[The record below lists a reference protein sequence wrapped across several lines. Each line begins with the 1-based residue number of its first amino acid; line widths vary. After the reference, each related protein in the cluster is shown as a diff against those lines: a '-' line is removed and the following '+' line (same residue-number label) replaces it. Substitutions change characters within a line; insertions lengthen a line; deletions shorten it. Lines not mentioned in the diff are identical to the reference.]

1 MKAFSILLAIM
12 CIPFLVFLSPIVPK
26 EQETKKSNTSGT
38 FHMKFGGAVCG
49 EYVETACGITLRK
62 CSDEKEYLCMHDV
75 SVALD
80 K

>member
-1 MKAFSILLAIM
+1 MRALAILFAIL
-12 CIPFLVFLSPIVPK
+12 CIPFLVILSPLGPK
-26 EQETKKSNTSGT
+26 EEYTKKNTSGT

-49 EYVETACGITLRK
+49 EYIETACGITLRN